1 MELQWVLQPLSLYLI
16 AIIGM
21 LMHFFK
27 KQIKG
32 ETITEIASYFSS
44 HFKSTII
51 ALVATTI
58 GFLAYYFLLASGQ
71 KADIFGVFAT
81 GYMFDSIF
89 NKWDKEVPPEP
100 TDKPE

>member
-1 MELQWVLQPLSLYLI
+1 MELQWVLQPGILYVISL
-16 AIIGM
+16 IGM

-32 ETITEIASYFSS
+32 ETISEIADYFRD
-44 HFKSTII
+44 HFKSTVM
-51 ALVATTI
+51 AFVATTV

-71 KADIFGVFAT
+71 KADIFGVFGV

-89 NKWDKEVPPEP
+89 NRYE
-100 TDKPE
+100 KPIE

>member
-1 MELQWVLQPLSLYLI
+1 MELQWVLEPGSLYII
-16 AIIGM
+16 ALIGM

-32 ETITEIASYFSS
+32 ETVSDITNYFKL
-44 HFKSTII
+44 HFKSTVM
-51 ALVATTI
+51 AFVATTV
-58 GFLAYYFLLASGQ
+58 GFLAYHFLLASGQ

-89 NKWDKEVPPEP
+89 NKWDKKIEDE
-100 TDKPE
+100 

>member
-1 MELQWVLQPLSLYLI
+1 MELQWVLQPGSLYII
-16 AIIGM
+16 ALVGM

-32 ETITEIASYFSS
+32 ETITEIAGYFRD
-44 HFKSTII
+44 HFKSTVVAFI
-51 ALVATTI
+51 ATTV

-89 NKWDKEVPPEP
+89 NKYDKLNETV
-100 TDKPE
+100 